1 MKTQRI
7 LAPILYAIIGGLVVY
22 FTTMHFSRQSTIV
35 YKSVP
40 DSTPITQT
48 SFLTSTGEVTDF
60 THSAERTVH
69 SVVHVKTVSSRSTDE
84 GYSFGNPFFD
94 YFFGPRFRYEQ
105 EQPVLGSGSGV
116 IISKDGYIITNNH
129 VIDRANNIE
138 VTLNDKRTFEA
149 TIIGRDPSTDLAII
163 KINSENLPFISFGN
177 SENLRLG
184 EWVLAVGNPFNLNS
198 TVTAGIVSAKARNIN
213 ILVDQYAIESFIQ
226 TDAAVNPGN
235 SGGALVNLKGEL
247 IGINTAIASRTGSFA
262 GYSFAI
268 PSTIAQKVALDIIE
282 FGEVQRAMLGVSI
295 RELDTELAKKYKV
308 DELKGVIIA
317 GVAQGGAAEE
327 IGLKEGDVILDV
339 NGIEVNSPN
348 QLQEQISKYR
358 PNDRVNIL
366 VNRAN
371 KKKQY
376 EVVLRNMKG
385 GFEIVNSDEI
395 IAPLGAEFKE
405 VDSKLKRSLGINGGL
420 QVDKLKD
427 GKLKEGGVKEGF
439 IITRVNRN
447 IVNSIDDLKKN
458 IENVTGGV
466 LIEGIYPNGLVAY
479 YAIGL

>member
-1 MKTQRI
+1 
-7 LAPILYAIIGGLVVY
+7 
-22 FTTMHFSRQSTIV
+22 
-35 YKSVP
+35 
-40 DSTPITQT
+40 
-48 SFLTSTGEVTDF
+48 
-60 THSAERTVH
+60 
-69 SVVHVKTVSSRSTDE
+69 
-84 GYSFGNPFFD
+84 
-94 YFFGPRFRYEQ
+94 
-105 EQPVLGSGSGV
+105 
-116 IISKDGYIITNNH
+116 
-129 VIDRANNIE
+129 
-138 VTLNDKRTFEA
+138 
-149 TIIGRDPSTDLAII
+149 
-163 KINSENLPFISFGN
+163 
-177 SENLRLG
+177 
-184 EWVLAVGNPFNLNS
+184 
-198 TVTAGIVSAKARNIN
+198 
-213 ILVDQYAIESFIQ
+213 
-226 TDAAVNPGN
+226 
-235 SGGALVNLKGEL
+235 
-247 IGINTAIASRTGSFA
+247 
-262 GYSFAI
+262 
-268 PSTIAQKVALDIIE
+268 
-282 FGEVQRAMLGVSI
+282 MLGVSI